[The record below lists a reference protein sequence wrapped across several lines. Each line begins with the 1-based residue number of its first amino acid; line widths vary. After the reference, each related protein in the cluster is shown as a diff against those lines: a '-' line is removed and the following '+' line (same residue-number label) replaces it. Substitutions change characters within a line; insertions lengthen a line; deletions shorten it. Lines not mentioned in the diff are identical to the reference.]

1 LKSKFLALFSWTFL
15 VLFSLI
21 TEPLFAEE
29 PLPEIEEQIS
39 TQTSSLQ
46 EVRKGIKRKKEIL
59 DSFEKKEKG
68 ILAQLE
74 AVDRKLTLKEEQLE
88 SYDLTL
94 KKVLTRKEQLE
105 SEIGDL
111 KAELARFQEYLAYKV
126 IQLHK
131 YGGYS
136 YVKALFSAD
145 NYPDLLKRYRYLQ
158 IMAQRDRESIE
169 SYEEVYNDLNSKRQD
184 LDERE
189 KKVASL
195 QDAFKEKNREILAK
209 REERTRFLKRIRKEK
224 AFQQELLE
232 ELEGSALLLQEAV
245 ETLIQKKE
253 TLFGNFENFKGELLW
268 PVNGE
273 VVTRFG
279 KHKHAK
285 FNTYIFSKGIDIEA
299 EQGAD
304 VKAVYG
310 GTVLF
315 ADWFKGYGQM
325 VILDHGKGFYS
336 LYAHLSKTLVPI
348 KGVVEKGRAV
358 GKVGE
363 TGSLKG
369 PILYFEVRYHG
380 EPQDPLTWLARR

>member
-1 LKSKFLALFSWTFL
+1 MKSKLLALFPWAFL
-15 VLFSLI
+15 ILFGLI
-21 TEPLFAEE
+21 TEPLFAEQ
-29 PLPEIEEQIS
+29 PLEKLEDQIS
-39 TQTSSLQ
+39 TQTSSLK

-59 DSFEKKEKG
+59 KSFEKKEKG
-68 ILAQLE
+68 ILSQLQT
-74 AVDRKLTLKEEQLE
+74 VDQKLALKEEQLE

-94 KKVLTRKEQLE
+94 KKVHAQKVQLE
-105 SEIGDL
+105 SEIEGL
-111 KAELARFQEYLAYKV
+111 KAELTRFQEYLAYKV
-126 IQLHK
+126 VQLYK

-136 YVKALFSAD
+136 YVKALFSAE

-184 LDERE
+184 LAERE
-189 KKVASL
+189 EKVASL

-209 REERTRFLKRIRKEK
+209 REERTRLLKKIREEK
-224 AFQQELLE
+224 ASQQELLE
-232 ELEGSALLLQEAV
+232 ELEGSALLLQETIEA
-245 ETLIQKKE
+245 LINKKE
-253 TLFGNFENFKGELLW
+253 TLFGNFENFKGELPW
-268 PVNGE
+268 PVYGE

-299 EQGAD
+299 KQGAD
-304 VKAVYG
+304 AKAVYG

-336 LYAHLSKTLVPI
+336 LYAHLSKTLVPV
-348 KGVVEKGRAV
+348 KGIVEKGQPI